1 MNLDSRDSV
10 AVARAHGSYGVA
22 ETYDISSP
30 FSPDLSVDLGVRF
43 RFLAAE
49 ITGLWF
55 VLLSAVYIFAI
66 PAAVLRAGKLT
77 VMMNQA
83 IKRVMDI
90 IGALVGLTLSLP
102 FLIVLPILIRL
113 DSPGPVFYT
122 QTRVGVNR
130 RRGSRRYCQKA
141 GIAEDNR
148 VRERRRADY
157 FGQPFKVIKFRTMVH
172 DAEKKSGPVW
182 ATQNDPRITRI
193 GAFMRKTRLD
203 EIPQFINVL
212 KGEMSLVG
220 PRPERPHFVEDLS
233 TKVAGYTD
241 RLEVKPGITGL
252 AQVENGYDSS
262 VASVAEKVKYDLDY
276 ISNWS
281 LWTDI
286 KILLK
291 TVVVV
296 FTGRGAC

>member
-10 AVARAHGSYGVA
+10 AVARTHSGYGVA
-22 ETYDISSP
+22 ESYDVARSYP
-30 FSPDLSVDLGVRF
+30 VDLSVDLGTKLRF
-43 RFLAAE
+43 FSAE

-55 VLLSAVYIFAI
+55 VLLSAMFIFAV
-66 PAAVLRAGKLT
+66 PANMTRSGQLL
-77 VMMNQA
+77 VMVNRG
-83 IKRVMDI
+83 IKRAVDI
-90 IGALVGLTLSLP
+90 VGAVVGLILSLP
-102 FLIVLPILIRL
+102 FMIILPILIKL
-113 DSPGPVFYT
+113 DSRGPVFYT
-122 QTRVGVNR
+122 QMRVGVNR
-130 RRGSRRYCQKA
+130 RKQDRRYCQKV
-141 GIAEDNR
+141 GIGSDKR
-148 VRERRRADY
+148 SRERRRADY
-157 FGQPFKVIKFRTMVH
+157 MGQPFELIKFRTMVQ

-182 ATQNDPRITRI
+182 ATKNDPRITRL

-220 PRPERPHFVEDLS
+220 PRPERPHFVQDLS
-233 TKVAGYTD
+233 TKVEGYTG

-262 VASVAEKVKYDLDY
+262 IASVARKVQYDLRY
-276 ISNWS
+276 IREWS
-281 LWTDI
+281 LWTDV

>member
-1 MNLDSRDSV
+1 MV
-10 AVARAHGSYGVA
+10 VARAHGNYGVA
-22 ETYDISSP
+22 ESYDVSRSYP
-30 FSPDLSVDLGVRF
+30 VDLSVDLGTKL
-43 RFLAAE
+43 RFLGAE

-55 VLLSAVYIFAI
+55 VLLSAMFIFAV
-66 PAAVLRAGKLT
+66 PATMTRAGQISVMVNRGLKRT
-77 VMMNQA
+77 V
-83 IKRVMDI
+83 DI

-102 FLIVLPILIRL
+102 FLLVLPVLIKL
-113 DSPGPVFYT
+113 DSRGPVFYT
-122 QTRVGVNR
+122 QLRVGVNR
-130 RRGSRRYCQKA
+130 RKQDRRYCQKV
-141 GIAEDNR
+141 GIARDKR
-148 VRERRRADY
+148 GRERRRADY
-157 FGQPFKVIKFRTMVH
+157 KGSPFKLIKFRTMVQ

-182 ATQNDPRITRI
+182 ATPNDPRVTRL

-220 PRPERPHFVEDLS
+220 PRPERPHFVQDLS
-233 TKVAGYTD
+233 TKVEGYTG

-262 VASVAEKVKYDLDY
+262 VASVAQKVQYDLKY
-276 ISNWS
+276 IRNWS
-281 LWTDI
+281 LWSDI